1 MCEQFIRKYVILDKR
16 INEVVVMNRK
26 MRREIRKDK
35 DLVKELYLII
45 KKYLPDLFNK
55 FQELT
60 DTRHKSY
67 ITYEMKTICVTRLFR
82 LLCGLTTMTDIS
94 SDTFNSDNCIKNLS
108 KICGQ
113 ELKELPYWETIQDV
127 FIDMNTEELRN
138 IQKYIVKTLI
148 RSKMF
153 DRYRFNNCFQLLF
166 DGTGLTNHDYN
177 LNQNCLS
184 RKSKDG
190 KISYYKY
197 VLECKLVVG
206 NIIISL
212 DSEFI
217 ENQEML
223 TDKQKQDCET
233 NAFKRM
239 IKRIKRNYPKY
250 KFIITGDGLYATT
263 PIIKLCNKYNWYYIF
278 NLKPNKLK
286 EINESFEDNIN
297 YENET
302 IHDNYYLSTNINYKD
317 ITLSAFKY
325 IETKNKK
332 TTTFRYISNL
342 DIKDSNIKEIVSIG
356 RKRWKIENEGFYTQ
370 KHRTFN
376 ISHLNSRNDTA
387 MKNHYFFVQFAHTIR
402 QLLEQGNILTKSL
415 KLKIKEVSQFLLNT
429 LTSSTSDLNNLETNF
444 QLRFDD

>member
-1 MCEQFIRKYVILDKR
+1 
-16 INEVVVMNRK
+16 MNRK
-26 MRREIRKDK
+26 ERRKLRKDK
-35 DLVKELYLII
+35 DLIKELYSII
-45 KKYLPDLFNK
+45 VKYLPKLLDMFEN
-55 FQELT
+55 LT
-60 DTRHKSY
+60 DVRNKSY
-67 ITYEMKTICVTRLFR
+67 VTYKMKTICVTRLFG

-94 SDTFNSDNCIKNLS
+94 SNNFNTDNCIKNLS

-113 ELKELPYWETIQDV
+113 TLEEIPYWETVQDV
-127 FIDMNTEELRN
+127 FINMNTNELRN

-153 DRYRFNNCFQLLF
+153 DKYRFNGSFQLLF
-166 DGTGLTNHDYN
+166 DGTGLSSHNYN
-177 LNQNCLS
+177 LNNNCLE
-184 RKSKDG
+184 RKHKDG

-217 ENQEML
+217 ENEKML

-239 IKRIKRNYPKY
+239 IKRIKKNYPKY

-263 PIIKLCNKYNWYYIF
+263 PIIKLCKKYKWNYIF
-278 NLKPNKLK
+278 NLKPDRLK
-286 EINESFEDNIN
+286 EINETFEDNIN
-297 YENET
+297 YQNET
-302 IHDNYYLSTNINYKD
+302 NHQNYYLSTDIKYKG
-317 ITLSAFKY
+317 ISLSAFKY
-325 IETKNKK
+325 IETKKKK
-332 TTTFRYISNL
+332 TTIFRYISDL
-342 DIKDSNIKEIVSIG
+342 EIKDSNIKEIVSMG

-387 MKNHYFFVQFAHTIR
+387 MKNHYFFIQFAHTIR
-402 QLLEQGNILTKSL
+402 QLLEQGNLLTKSL
-415 KLKIKEVSQFLLNT
+415 KLQIKEVSHLLLDT
-429 LTSSTSDLNNLETNF
+429 LTSKTSDLNHLENKF